1 MKLHYT
7 GNALA
12 RYREQT
18 EMKGSSMNGVMAP
31 SFRCVACDQSR
42 LARGRK
48 KTAAGWRC
56 AECHQ
61 AREYRKAIKGAA

>member
-1 MKLHYT
+1 MRLHYP

-31 SFRCVACDQSR
+31 SFRC
-42 LARGRK
+42 
-48 KTAAGWRC
+48 
-56 AECHQ
+56 AECGRSREGECLCHAVLPTGLGAGPVRPRRP
-61 AREYRKAIKGAA
+61 AR

>member
-1 MKLHYT
+1 MSFNYF
-7 GNALA
+7 ADEVA
-12 RYREQT
+12 FREQT
-18 EMKGSSMNGVMAP
+18 ERQAAMPGVTGP
-31 SFRCVACDQSR
+31 SFRCVECGQSR
-42 LARGRK
+42 ATKGRK

>member
-1 MKLHYT
+1 MKMHYP

-12 RYREQT
+12 RYRDQT
-18 EMKGSSMNGVMAP
+18 ATKGSNMNGVMAP
-31 SFRCVACDQSR
+31 SFRCAECGRSR
-42 LARGRK
+42 AAKGRK

-61 AREYRKAIKGAA
+61 SREYRKSIKEAA

>member
-1 MKLHYT
+1 MKMHYP

-12 RYREQT
+12 RYRDQT
-18 EMKGSSMNGVMAP
+18 EVKGS
-31 SFRCVACDQSR
+31 
-42 LARGRK
+42 K

>member
-1 MKLHYT
+1 
-7 GNALA
+7 
-12 RYREQT
+12 
-18 EMKGSSMNGVMAP
+18 MAP
-31 SFRCVACDQSR
+31 SFRCVACGQSR
-42 LARGRK
+42 ATKGRK